1 MLIMARRVPTIIP
14 PIQKEVEVRIILF
27 HSPDK
32 SAGKNFQIISKSN
45 SVK

>member
-1 MLIMARRVPTIIP
+1 MLTMASIVPIKIP
-14 PIQKEVEVRIILF
+14 PIQKEVDVRIILF

-32 SAGKNFQIISKSN
+32 SAGKNLQIISKSN